1 MLESLLVLA
10 FQLSWHNTRCKS
22 QMLIKS
28 QRERRSRIS
37 CLQDV
42 IPYKHQGRNKLT
54 HLKMDY
60 GKGLEYINN
69 CLMM

>member
-1 MLESLLVLA
+1 
-10 FQLSWHNTRCKS
+10 
-22 QMLIKS
+22 MLIKS

-37 CLQDV
+37 RLQDV

-54 HLKMDY
+54 HLKMDC

-69 CLMM
+69 SLTMWHLCFLYQTILAESLME